1 MIFEQ
6 LEYFSN
12 LVNEL
17 KNNNSSIQKKEILN
31 KYYLQNIDLFNKF
44 ADYIYSYDKKY
55 WITSGNVEKLK
66 DKFSQKNYFSANDDL
81 FKILDKLINRE
92 ITGHGSINYINDL
105 INFVGDKYKDEIYYI
120 INKDLKANVN
130 VSLINKISPNS
141 VKEFKVALAERN
153 DEAPQ
158 IHQVDFAKG
167 SWMISRKIDG
177 VRVLSL
183 LNNGEVEFYS
193 RTGAQFQTLST
204 LKEQTK
210 KILNLAKDRH
220 NDDFVLD
227 GECCLIDEDGK
238 DDFSGMMKQITKKN
252 YTVLNPK
259 YIIFDFIKKSEFDS
273 ASGKTIFKERMKMLE
288 DLNIESLGNCIQLI
302 PHQNSIT
309 KNDYEKWIKHSKDKA
324 WEGLMLRDENS
335 VYTGKRSFDL
345 QKIKSFYDAEYKVIG
360 LEEGKKKM
368 LVNGIMQETNCIK
381 SLVIEHKGK
390 HMNVGSGIS
399 DEERVLWYKNP
410 KLILNKII
418 TVQYFEES
426 TDSKTGDLSLRFP
439 TLKIVHGEEREV

>member
-1 MIFEQ
+1 
-6 LEYFSN
+6 
-12 LVNEL
+12 
-17 KNNNSSIQKKEILN
+17 
-31 KYYLQNIDLFNKF
+31 
-44 ADYIYSYDKKY
+44 
-55 WITSGNVEKLK
+55 LK

-309 KNDYEKWIKHSKDKA
+309 KNDYEK
-324 WEGLMLRDENS
+324 
-335 VYTGKRSFDL
+335 
-345 QKIKSFYDAEYKVIG
+345 
-360 LEEGKKKM
+360 
-368 LVNGIMQETNCIK
+368 
-381 SLVIEHKGK
+381 
-390 HMNVGSGIS
+390 
-399 DEERVLWYKNP
+399 
-410 KLILNKII
+410 
-418 TVQYFEES
+418 
-426 TDSKTGDLSLRFP
+426 
-439 TLKIVHGEEREV
+439 